1 MVRLMKDVKIKTEYI
16 TLGQLIKFLSLVGSG
31 GEVKF
36 FLMENDILLNG
47 EPELRRGKK
56 IYPED
61 IIQINKESYRIT
73 K

>member
-1 MVRLMKDVKIKTEYI
+1 MKDVKIKTEYI